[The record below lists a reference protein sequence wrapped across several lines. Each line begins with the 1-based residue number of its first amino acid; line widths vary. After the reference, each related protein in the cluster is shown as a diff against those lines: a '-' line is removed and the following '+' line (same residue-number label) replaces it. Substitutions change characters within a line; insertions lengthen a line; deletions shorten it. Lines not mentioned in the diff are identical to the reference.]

1 MLPGHMCGW
10 TIREHCAQLF
20 QGYRVQQTYPP
31 DGPRQSWTRTT
42 EKDLSA
48 LSMKLACTRHVDVLK
63 IENNGNEPWK
73 RLCSNVGPALD
84 DDDDD
89 DNNNDI
95 KDNDYN
101 DIK

>member
-1 MLPGHMCGW
+1 
-10 TIREHCAQLF
+10 
-20 QGYRVQQTYPP
+20 
-31 DGPRQSWTRTT
+31 
-42 EKDLSA
+42 
-48 LSMKLACTRHVDVLK
+48 MKLACTRHVDVLK